1 MVFSNGTNRWTNI
14 GGTIQINWEQEK
26 ICAMNHLIYIAR
38 KNAVKT
44 WRSYPKPPKSKLK
57 KPVIKHER
65 ESPPNLIYLL
75 FYIVFGKP

>member
-1 MVFSNGTNRWTNI
+1 
-14 GGTIQINWEQEK
+14 
-26 ICAMNHLIYIAR
+26 MNNLVYIAR

-44 WRSYPKPPKSKLK
+44 WRSYPKPPKYRQK

-65 ESPPNLIYLL
+65 KNPPSLLYLL

>member
-1 MVFSNGTNRWTNI
+1 
-14 GGTIQINWEQEK
+14 
-26 ICAMNHLIYIAR
+26 MNHLIYVAR

-44 WRSYPKPPKSKLK
+44 WRSYPKPPKNRLQ

-65 ESPPNLIYLL
+65 KNPPSLLYLL